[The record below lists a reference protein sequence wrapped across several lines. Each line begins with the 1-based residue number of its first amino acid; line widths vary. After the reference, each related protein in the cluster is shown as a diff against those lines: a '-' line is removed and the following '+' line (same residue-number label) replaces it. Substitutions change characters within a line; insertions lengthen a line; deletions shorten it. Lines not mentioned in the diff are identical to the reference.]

1 MEDLTKKIEDLKV
14 SDSEKTS
21 NEPPKNNTKEEND
34 PTISS
39 PIINPEIL
47 NNDKIYIIFSGSDL
61 LWYKTKKSIESDIKF
76 DFLFQKSK
84 YIYFNKKF
92 IKEFYKRILKHPRCV
107 PGFISSMNIN
117 NCQSLIQEMYK
128 SCGIKKEEQIKD
140 LIYLGKK
147 CHDMVNTKKYNP
159 DTTTEFK
166 RNMGNMAYCINKHFH
181 TINEFYKMLIIES
194 DPDKMSDST
203 KPYSI
208 VCPIFNEDYII
219 KKEIREEID
228 LKGEN
233 LIQFLEKLLNNC
245 TENINSYL
253 KEKNFEL

>member
-1 MEDLTKKIEDLKV
+1 MEELTKKIDDLKV
-14 SDSEKTS
+14 SDSEKS
-21 NEPPKNNTKEEND
+21 ANEPPKNSNKEENN
-34 PTISS
+34 PATSS
-39 PIINPEIL
+39 IIINPEIL
-47 NNDKIYIIFSGSDL
+47 NKDKIFLIFSGSDL

-76 DFLFQKSK
+76 DFLFQKCK

-92 IKEFYKRILKHPRCV
+92 IKEFYIRILKHPRCV

-117 NCQSLIQEMYK
+117 NCQTLIQEMYK
-128 SCGIKKEEQIKD
+128 SCEIKKEEQIKD

-147 CHDMVNTKKYNP
+147 CHDIVNTKKYNP

-166 RNMGNMAYCINKHFH
+166 RNMGNMAYCINKHFN
-181 TINEFYKMLIIES
+181 TKNKFYKMLILES
-194 DPDKMSDST
+194 DPEKMSDST

-208 VCPIFNEDYII
+208 ICPIFNEDYII
-219 KKEIREEID
+219 KKETREEVD

-233 LIQFLEKLLNNC
+233 LIKFLEKLLNNC

-253 KEKNFEL
+253 ESKNLKV

>member
-1 MEDLTKKIEDLKV
+1 MEELTKKIDDLKV
-14 SDSEKTS
+14 SDSE
-21 NEPPKNNTKEEND
+21 NPPKDSSNKNIKEENN
-34 PTISS
+34 PNIS
-39 PIINPEIL
+39 PVIINPHI
-47 NNDKIYIIFSGSDL
+47 NKDKIYLIFSGSDL
-61 LWYKTKKSIESDIKF
+61 LWYKTKKVIESDIKY

-107 PGFISSMNIN
+107 PGFISAMNIN
-117 NCQSLIQEMYK
+117 NCQALIQEMYK

-166 RNMGNMAYCINKHFH
+166 RNMGNMAYCMNKHFH
-181 TINEFYKMLIIES
+181 TINEFYKMLILES
-194 DPDKMSDST
+194 DPGKMSDST

-208 VCPIFNEDYII
+208 ICPIFNEDYIT
-219 KKEIREEID
+219 KKEKREEVD

-233 LIQFLEKLLNNC
+233 LIKFVEKILNKC

-253 KEKNFEL
+253 EGKNFEA

>member
-1 MEDLTKKIEDLKV
+1 MEDLAKKIDDLKV
-14 SDSEKTS
+14 SDSEKAP
-21 NEPPKNNTKEEND
+21 NEPSKNKNKEENN
-34 PTISS
+34 PAIS
-39 PIINPEIL
+39 PIIVNPDI
-47 NNDKIYIIFSGSDL
+47 NKDKIYIIFSGSDL

-117 NCQSLIQEMYK
+117 NSQTLIQEMYK

-147 CHDMVNTKKYNP
+147 CHDMVNAKKYNP

-166 RNMGNMAYCINKHFH
+166 RNMGNMAYCINKHFK

-194 DPDKMSDST
+194 DPEKMSEST

-219 KKEIREEID
+219 KKETREGVD

-233 LIQFLEKLLNNC
+233 LIKFLEKLLNSC
-245 TENINSYL
+245 TENINNYL
-253 KEKNFEL
+253 EEKKFKV